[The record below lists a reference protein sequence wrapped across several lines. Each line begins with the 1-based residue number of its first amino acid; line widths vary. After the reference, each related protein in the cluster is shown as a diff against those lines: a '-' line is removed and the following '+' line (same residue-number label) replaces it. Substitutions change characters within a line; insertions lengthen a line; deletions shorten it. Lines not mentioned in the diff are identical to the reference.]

1 MTKLSTKFAHVSKRA
16 VALVSSLAIAV
27 TGLVAGVA
35 APASASVPDARQLT
49 VGKSFGTTL
58 SSPEMA
64 ISNGFAYVLSKYGYN
79 SDYSGYKL
87 YRKPVADINST
98 PTVILDA
105 TNATL
110 CGATGSNTLGATI
123 NGIDDVDQMAVSGN
137 NLYLLECSGNGSNIR
152 VVKFDISDTTA
163 TSLTGTVVANATSL
177 SARRNSRIAV
187 DSNLNLYNMSSNNV
201 FKIAVN
207 GSGYYSAATTTPLAS
222 LPSSASIYSGHMDS
236 QGSLVLMSQ
245 VQASPQTI
253 AATFTSVNTSTGA
266 LTTLKDVPGTS
277 SLYPYDFSIDPATDD
292 ILYMDTQTA
301 PYRVRR
307 IVKGT
312 NSDYATIVDA
322 VKPGLKVVQISHE
335 AIVAGSSNQVVSITT
350 SADAPVALGDT
361 VQNTL
366 PTGSSFYYTGVV
378 SEITDARNFKVKLN
392 NPLYGSLA
400 ADNTES
406 LAIYKKFNSLQAIAV
421 SADGIFTLD
430 NHANIV
436 SGATTNQ
443 TFFMGTE
450 AASPL
455 FTIPAQFV
463 TIRAFHR
470 GLTASWSA
478 PANIP
483 DLTGMEAQIW
493 AGATQA
499 DALTAAATGTNP
511 TVTCVPDSITSSPF
525 SCPIYSGV
533 EVGKFYAIRVKLSTA
548 ATSQLS
554 ANPVAPPAN
563 APSNNANV
571 VQAVDSAMS
580 ASLASDAPT
589 GTGPGYAHVG
599 TSTGSAIT
607 LIRSAAPRESA
618 SDGVGGKFFAISTG
632 NNKLAEYKLIHVKGD
647 GSVDS
652 TFGTAGVQTVA
663 NQFSTGTRN
672 IKLGWYGESKWFML
686 DSSYTNSG
694 TNYRLTYQT
703 GATTTNSY
711 TFTDATLRANCA
723 SSFTHDNTTNG
734 QWISTVTTVS
744 AASSAPLLNVPCGV
758 QYLTSQSAAR
768 LSNLP
773 ILVTVTGDNSTSVF
787 SKPIGDPTMADV
799 IAPNSTYCLNAAG
812 VNPADTSVT
821 SGGTLVTLMYNGYT
835 AINNQGCMSANSA
848 VGIAFQIAADG
859 TPTRVVTGASS
870 ASYSDAF
877 AAGNGVFYL
886 TSQNNMGMTPT
897 ITVSRLLANGTID
910 STFGSAGSMNVSGP
924 SCTGSPTQIW
934 GLVNGSQSRKYLAFL
949 SIKSTPYSP
958 QNPNPS
964 TSAIPAA
971 MLVDA
976 GQSTDR
982 VGSSLMGVGASLA
995 KYSSSVFGFG
1005 ASGGGS
1011 VFATSGMDSST
1022 GAMSFAFFKNDS
1034 DGLGRITWDSFAT
1047 ALPAGDDAIE
1057 CPALPFVA
1065 STNSMSGSYS
1075 RGFRTVKLTNGKFFL
1090 FGNSGMSQSSAN
1102 KSEILDLGSN
1112 PVDGTFSWTSAIP
1125 TTGGLNGLPSGASLA
1140 ALADN
1145 KVLIAGG
1152 SYYDAV
1158 VTHTSANQLVA
1169 AVYDAVTNTY
1179 TATGALTKARCNA
1192 NTQSLS
1198 NGKVLIFGGDNCN
1211 TGLTVTYTDAEI
1223 YDPTAGT
1230 FTAVTGDLGAS
1241 FSNIVALGGGKH
1253 MILGT
1258 PLPSG
1263 FGSGQVT
1270 GSSVTKI
1277 YDEVTNSFSDGPALT
1292 SARVA
1297 PVVVALPAGKVFVA
1311 GGLQM
1316 GPGSPNSAPSTM
1328 TGEIYTPGTGG
1339 AIGTFTA
1346 VAATAPSSIVGASG
1360 VILPSGKVMILLGS
1374 SNMMY
1379 GQAST
1384 QSIKFNPA
1392 NNSWAAGDE
1401 RGTATAGAIP
1411 FAVGTKIVM
1420 LGETTNMSPTVQTH
1434 FTVYTEPAEA
1444 QAAITSTA
1452 PRVVKG
1458 TTGLTGKVTYTVPT
1472 ALNPVAGKTQVVFSN
1487 ASGSNALTTTVT
1499 WNTASKVVLSN
1510 NNLSVT
1516 VSLPTAAQAAN
1527 AGAVTVTIK
1536 SGATGTD
1543 VIGTTTL
1550 TYLATADVPT
1560 ITSQAATALNGHAN
1574 AAVTSVPL
1582 AATSLLS
1589 PNQPGSGLT
1598 YTSATAA
1605 VCTVNATGVVTRV
1618 SRGICTINV
1627 KQPKGEGS
1635 SEKTQAFTW
1644 EFDKSAQTITYAD
1657 ANPTTLPLTEDGTT
1671 LAATA
1676 SSGLALDFE
1685 ATTDDIC
1692 AVDDAGV
1699 LTTLALG
1706 TCTITVDQAG
1716 DGTYLA
1722 APQVTKTITIAN
1734 PVTPPVDV
1742 PNAPIGDGVFG
1753 DTPAGDTMASV
1764 VSTQRFTVA
1773 KNINFGRGF
1782 KVQYTPTVKSGN
1794 VTTLTLNPTI
1804 TSNYMGPITTVFSIP
1819 KAASKTTPTGWT
1831 LPKNG
1836 TAYTC
1841 TVTYGVTKKLA
1852 NNARAKTVVYK
1863 PAKPCTLAISPKV
1876 PAGTVVTVKNS
1887 WDRRNAK
1894 TYLAI
1899 AGGIQKRTATITL
1912 SAN

>member
-35 APASASVPDARQLT
+35 APASASVPEARQLT
-49 VGKSFGTTL
+49 TGASFGLTL
-58 SSPEMA
+58 NSPNMA
-64 ISNGFAYVLSKYGYN
+64 ISGGYAYVLSQQGYG
-79 SDYSGYKL
+79 SDYASYTL
-87 YRKPVADINST
+87 FRKAVANISSA
-98 PTVILDA
+98 PTVIADG
-105 TNATL
+105 TNATA
-110 CGATGSNTLGATI
+110 CGATGSNTLGASVT
-123 NGIDDVDQMAVSGN
+123 GIAEASEMTVAGN
-137 NLYLLECSGNGSNIR
+137 NLYLLECAGSPSNIR
-152 VVKFDISDTTA
+152 VVKFDISNTSA
-163 TSLTGTVVANATSL
+163 TSVSGTVVANHTSL
-177 SARRNSRIAV
+177 SDRRNSHIVV
-187 DSNLNLYNMSSNNV
+187 DANLNLYNLSSNYV
-201 FKIAVN
+201 FKIAVD

-222 LPSSASIYSGHMDS
+222 LPNSASIYRGRMDS

-245 VQASPQTI
+245 VQASPLTI
-253 AATFTSVNTSTGA
+253 AGTFTSVNTSTGA

-277 SLYPYDFSIDPATDD
+277 LLYPYEFSMDPATDD
-292 ILYMDTQTA
+292 ILYLDNQNA
-301 PYRVRR
+301 PSKVRR

-322 VKPGLKVVQISHE
+322 VKPAMKIVQISHQ
-335 AIVAGSSNQVVSITT
+335 AFVANSNNQLISITT
-350 SADAPVALGDT
+350 SADAPVALGDS
-361 VQNTL
+361 VSDTL
-366 PTGSSFYYTGVV
+366 STGSATFYSGVV
-378 SEITDARNFKVKLN
+378 TEITDARNFKVKLN
-392 NPLYGSLA
+392 NSVYGTLA
-400 ADNTES
+400 SDNTES
-406 LAIYKKFNSLQAIAV
+406 LAIYKKFNSIQAIAA
-421 SADGIFTLD
+421 SSDGIFTLD
-430 NHANIV
+430 THANIV
-436 SGATTNQ
+436 SGANTNQ
-443 TFFMGTE
+443 TFFMGSE

-463 TIRAFHR
+463 TVRAFHR

-478 PANIP
+478 PASIP
-483 DLTGMEAQIW
+483 DVTAMEAQLW
-493 AGATQA
+493 VGSTQA

-511 TVTCVPDSITSSPF
+511 ALTCASTESMSARSY

-533 EVGKFYAIRVKLSTA
+533 EVGKYYAIRVKLSTA
-548 ATSQLS
+548 TTSQLS
-554 ANPVAPPAN
+554 ANPVAPSGN
-563 APSNNANV
+563 SSSNANV

-580 ASLASDAPT
+580 ASLASDVPT

-599 TSTGSAIT
+599 TSTGSALT
-607 LIRSAAPRESA
+607 LIRNAAPRESA
-618 SDGVGGKFFAISTG
+618 SDGVGGKYFAISTG
-632 NNKLAEYKLIHVKGD
+632 NNNLAEYKLIHVKGD

-663 NQFSTGTRN
+663 NQFSTGTRT
-672 IKLGWYGESKWFML
+672 IKLGWFGDTKWFML
-686 DSSYTNSG
+686 DSSYTNTG

-703 GATTTNSY
+703 GATTTSSY

-723 SSFTHDNTTNG
+723 ASFTHDNTTNG
-734 QWISTVTTVS
+734 QWIGSVTTVS

-758 QYLTSQSAAR
+758 SYQTSQNAAR
-768 LSNLP
+768 LNNLP
-773 ILVTVTGDNSTSVF
+773 ILVTVTGDNTTSVF
-787 SKPIGDPTMADV
+787 SKPLGDPTMADV
-799 IAPNSTYCLNAAG
+799 IAPNSTFCLSAAG
-812 VNPADTSVT
+812 ANPANPTVS

-835 AINNQGCMSANSA
+835 ATNNQGCMGGNNSA
-848 VGIAFQIAADG
+848 GIAFQIATDG
-859 TPTRVVTGASS
+859 TATRVVTGAPQV
-870 ASYSDAF
+870 SYSEAF
-877 AAGNGVFYL
+877 PAGNGVFYL
-886 TSQNNMGMTPT
+886 VSQNNNGMTPT

-934 GLVNGSQSRKYLAFL
+934 GIVAGSQGRKYLAFL
-949 SIKSTPYSP
+949 SIKSAPYSP
-958 QNPNPS
+958 QNPNPA

-971 MLVDA
+971 MLIDA
-976 GQSTDR
+976 GQSADR
-982 VGSSLMGVGASLA
+982 VGSSMMGIETSLA
-995 KYSSSVFGFG
+995 KYSSSVFGSG

-1011 VFATSGMDSST
+1011 IFATSGMDANT
-1022 GAMSFAFFKNDS
+1022 GAMSFAFFKNDT

-1090 FGNSGMSQSSAN
+1090 FGNSGMSQVTAN

-1140 ALADN
+1140 ALPDN

-1152 SYYDAV
+1152 TYYDSV

-1179 TATGALTKARCNA
+1179 TATGSLSKARCSA
-1192 NTQSLS
+1192 VTQSLS
-1198 NGKVLIFGGDNCN
+1198 NGKVLIFGGDNCSMSSQAS
-1211 TGLTVTYTDAEI
+1211 YTDAEI
-1223 YDPTAGT
+1223 FDPTAGT

-1258 PLPSG
+1258 PLPSNCC
-1263 FGSGQVT
+1263 GQVQ

-1277 YDEVTNSFSDGPALT
+1277 YDEATNSFSNGPALT

-1311 GGLQM
+1311 GGLQT
-1316 GPGSPNSAPSTM
+1316 GPGAPGAMPSTM
-1328 TGEIYTPGTGG
+1328 TGEIYTPGAGG
-1339 AIGTFTA
+1339 AIGTFAAITA
-1346 VAATAPSSIVGASG
+1346 NSPSAMVGASG
-1360 VILPSGKVMILLGS
+1360 VVLPSGKVMILLGS
-1374 SNMMY
+1374 NNMMY

-1411 FAVGTKIVM
+1411 FVVGTKIVM
-1420 LGETTNMSPTVQTH
+1420 LGESTNMSPSVQSH
-1434 FTVYTEPAEA
+1434 FTVYSEPAEA

-1452 PRVVKG
+1452 PRVVKA
-1458 TTGLTGKVTYTVPT
+1458 TTGSVTYTVPT
-1472 ALNPVAGKTQVVFSN
+1472 ALNPAAGKTSVVFAN
-1487 ASGSNALTTTVT
+1487 ASGSTALTATVT

-1516 VSLPTAAQAAN
+1516 VPLPTAVQAAR
-1527 AGAVTVTIK
+1527 AGDVTVTIK
-1536 SGATGTD
+1536 SGASGTD
-1543 VIGTTTL
+1543 IIGTTTL

-1560 ITSQAATALNGHAN
+1560 ISSQAATGLNGHAS
-1574 AAVTSVPL
+1574 AATASVAL

-1598 YTSATAA
+1598 YTSATTA

-1618 SRGICTINV
+1618 ARGICTINV
-1627 KQPKGEGS
+1627 KQPKGLGNA
-1635 SEKTQAFTW
+1635 EKTQAFTW
-1644 EFDKSAQTITYAD
+1644 EFDKTAQSIAYAD
-1657 ANPTTLPLTEDGTT
+1657 ANPTTLPLTEDGTALT
-1671 LAATA
+1671 AT
-1676 SSGLALDFE
+1676 STSGLLVDFE

-1706 TCTITVDQAG
+1706 TCTITLDQAG
-1716 DGTYLA
+1716 DATYLA
-1722 APQVTKTITIAN
+1722 APQITETITIAN
-1734 PVTPPVDV
+1734 PVTPPVDA

-1753 DTPAGDTMASV
+1753 DVPAGDTMASV
-1764 VSTQRFTVA
+1764 NASQRMTLS
-1773 KNINFGRGF
+1773 KNINLGRGW
-1782 KVQYTPTVKSGN
+1782 KIQYTPTVKSGN

-1804 TSNYMGPITTVFSIP
+1804 TSNYMGAITTVFSIP
-1819 KAASKTTPTGWT
+1819 KAASKTTPAGWT

-1852 NNARAKTVVYK
+1852 ANARAKTVTYK
-1863 PAKPCTLAISPKV
+1863 PAKPCTLAISPKI
-1876 PAGTVVTVKNS
+1876 ATGTVITVKNT

-1894 TYLAI
+1894 TYVAVT
-1899 AGGIQKRTATITL
+1899 GGAQKRTAKITL